1 MSSAKGNNNV
11 SNPPPDAGEHMP
23 RVLAEG
29 IDAEKEFQKD
39 IIRKQL
45 EELSAVT
52 DNLHAILDNT
62 SDSIVYINPEHKV
75 LCYNKAIQK
84 VLFKYFNKNLQV
96 GDDYRDYVIEP
107 NKELYLR
114 GFNSAIKGEP
124 FVIEN
129 ETAGENYSSWFEYAV
144 TPVYNEFNSITGVV
158 LRASDINERKQ
169 REIELEQQASTIKEQ
184 AEKIYRSEQ
193 YYKTIIHTSSDAIVL
208 MDQDG
213 KVIYQTPSTERITG
227 YTLQEIQAV
236 DGIEFIPQEDREKAV
251 AGFRELFVNPDS
263 VSHSIHRFK
272 HKDGHHIWLNCT
284 YRNLLNNEAV
294 KAIVLNYI
302 DITELVAAEQKINK
316 YNRELGL
323 LNNINDII
331 IRTKSKPE
339 LYKDVCDCILNTAG
353 YKLVWVA
360 LKPDI
365 KKGEHIVQPLYAAG
379 EVGYLQELN
388 ISITDPELSKGPTA
402 KSLLEGVTTVTNN
415 VTNSI
420 QFRPWLEKALK
431 HNIAASIVLPLKNET
446 DTFGVL
452 NIYSEYTDAF
462 DEHEIDTLERLADN
476 LSLAIQNIR
485 TRKEKEK
492 TEYLLQE
499 RVKELSTIYHVNKI
513 LQQTEVPA
521 EEVFQSIAEILPH
534 GWQYPDICE
543 ACITFSGNNYCT
555 RGFKHTEY
563 IQDKTFELVDGRK
576 GKMEI
581 VYTKEMPY
589 EYEGPFLKEE
599 RALID
604 TIAETITI
612 YFNKASQHRALIT
625 SEANLMSV
633 FNNTKIG
640 YLLIDRNS
648 VVKSFNDVMYNGYT
662 RAAGINLVLNTSLL
676 DLVLTEKEAL
686 VRTAINS
693 VFTSGQ
699 PYQYETRYSN
709 ASTDSYYNVDIVPVK
724 DGNSIIGACLTAY
737 DITERKLLENERE
750 LIIANLTKR
759 NNDLEE
765 FSQMLSHNVRG
776 PLSTLLGLS
785 KLLNDGQDIKDRAV
799 TLDGI
804 VESAQQLDSVLKNLN
819 EITRLRKE
827 K

>member
-1 MSSAKGNNNV
+1 MSSAKGNNKV
-11 SNPPPDAGEHMP
+11 SNPPPDAGGHMP
-23 RVLAEG
+23 RGLAEG
-29 IDAEKEFQKD
+29 IDAEKEVQKD

-52 DNLHAILDNT
+52 DNLHAVLDNT
-62 SDSIVYINPEHKV
+62 AESIVYISPEHKV
-75 LCYNKAIQK
+75 LCYNKTIQK
-84 VLFKYFNKNLQV
+84 VLFNYFNKNIQI
-96 GDDYRDYVIEP
+96 GNDYRDFVIEP
-107 NKELYLR
+107 NKELYAR
-114 GFNSAIKGEP
+114 GFASAISGIP
-124 FVIEN
+124 FIVEN
-129 ETAGENYSSWFEYAV
+129 ETKGESYSNWFEYTV
-144 TPVYNEFNSITGVV
+144 MPVYNEVNTITGVV
-158 LRASDINERKQ
+158 LRATDISDRKQ
-169 REIELEQQASTIKEQ
+169 KELELRTNAEIIKEQ
-184 AEKIYRSEQ
+184 AERLYKSEQ
-193 YYKTIIHTSSDAIVL
+193 YYKTIIQTSSDAIVL
-208 MDQDG
+208 MDQEG

-251 AGFRELFVNPDS
+251 AGFRELFANPDS

-272 HKDGHHIWLNCT
+272 HKDGHLIWLNCT

-294 KAIVLNYI
+294 KSIVLNYI
-302 DITELVAAEQKINK
+302 DITDLVAAEQKINK

-331 IRTKSKPE
+331 IRTKSERE
-339 LYKDVCDCILNTAG
+339 LYSGVCDCILNTAG
-353 YKLVWVA
+353 YKLAYVA

-379 EVGYLQELN
+379 ETAYLQELN

-431 HNIAASIVLPLKNET
+431 HNIAASVVLPLKNET
-446 DTFGVL
+446 GTFGVL

-462 DEHEIDTLERLADN
+462 DEHEIITLERLADN

-485 TRKEKEK
+485 TRQEKEK

-513 LQQTEVPA
+513 IQQTELPA
-521 EEVFQSIAEILPH
+521 EEVFQSIAEILTQ
-534 GWQYPDICE
+534 GWQYPEICE
-543 ACITFSGNNYCT
+543 ACILFDGKNYCT
-555 RGFKHTEY
+555 TGFKHTEY
-563 IQDKTFELVDGRK
+563 IQEKTFELVDGRK
-576 GKMEI
+576 GKIEV

-599 RALID
+599 RALVD

-612 YFNKASQHRALIT
+612 YFNKALQHRALIT

-640 YLLIDRNS
+640 YLLIDRNN

-662 RAAGINLVLNTSLL
+662 RAAGINLVLNTNLL
-676 DLVLTEKEAL
+676 DLVLSKKEEA
-686 VRTAINS
+686 VRYAINF

-699 PYQYETRYSN
+699 PYQYETRYNNGSIE
-709 ASTDSYYNVDIVPVK
+709 SFYNVDIVPVK
-724 DGNSIIGACLTAY
+724 DNNTIIGACLTAY

-785 KLLNDGQDIKDRAV
+785 KLLNDGQNIKDRAV